1 MTPMMITMICVE
13 CETDNDDICET
24 DDEYDAMDG
33 MWFVRL
39 GLRPDLAAIARTQDG
54 NKLT

>member
-1 MTPMMITMICVE
+1 MF
-13 CETDNDDICET
+13 CENDNDDIDDT
-24 DDEYDAMDG
+24 DDEHDDMDG

-39 GLRPDLAAIARTQDG
+39 GLRPDQAAIARTQDG

>member
-1 MTPMMITMICVE
+1 MMRTMIWFVV
-13 CETDNDDICET
+13 CETDNDDIDDT